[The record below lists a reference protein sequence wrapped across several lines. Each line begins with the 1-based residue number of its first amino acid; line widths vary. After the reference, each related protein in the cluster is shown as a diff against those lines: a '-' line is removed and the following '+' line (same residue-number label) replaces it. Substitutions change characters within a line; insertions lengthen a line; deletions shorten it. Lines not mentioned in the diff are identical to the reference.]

1 MKARFFLALAAL
13 LPGAVC
19 SAQDYS
25 QLKLDETHL
34 LLNAYATPEELASPY
49 VAATLQTLGE
59 LSADRR
65 TLTLP
70 AGTTVYI
77 APGVYWTDETY
88 RQGFPFD
95 DSGFVI
101 APPNV
106 GLTILGD
113 NISFIGL
120 SGDPED
126 VRIAG
131 NRGEGGAKGLGAGGS
146 WYTLA
151 VSTGFRAETSPSPT
165 TRRKTLSICPIR
177 RRTSPSASTRRTTPR
192 CFRALR
198 ATSTGWSSAT
208 SASSASST

>member
-1 MKARFFLALAAL
+1 MNPNPMKTKSL
-13 LPGAVC
+13 LFVIGLLLSFAG
-19 SAQDYS
+19 YS
-25 QLKLDETHL
+25 QDLSRLRLDETHL
-34 LLNAYATPEELASPY
+34 LLNAYASPSELERPY

-88 RQGFPFD
+88 RRGFPFD

-106 GLTILGD
+106 GLTIIGD

-120 SGDPED
+120 TDDAGD
-126 VRIAG
+126 VRICG
-131 NRGEGGAKGLGAGGS
+131 NRGEGGARGLGAGGS

-151 VSTGFRAETSPSPT
+151 VSTGFHAENIT
-165 TRRKTLSICPIR
+165 I
-177 RRTSPSASTRRTTPR
+177 ANY
-192 CFRALR
+192 AQ
-198 ATSTGWSSAT
+198 
-208 SASSASST
+208 

>member
-106 GLTILGD
+106 GLTLLGD

-131 NRGEGGAKGLGAGGS
+131 NRGEGGAKGQGAGGNS
-146 WYTLA
+146 DVGQRAAEESRDEIGAMLKGTHVINGKTYTFDTL
-151 VSTGFRAETSPSPT
+151 TG
-165 TRRKTLSICPIR
+165 IMN
-177 RRTSPSASTRRTTPR
+177 
-192 CFRALR
+192 
-198 ATSTGWSSAT
+198 
-208 SASSASST
+208 